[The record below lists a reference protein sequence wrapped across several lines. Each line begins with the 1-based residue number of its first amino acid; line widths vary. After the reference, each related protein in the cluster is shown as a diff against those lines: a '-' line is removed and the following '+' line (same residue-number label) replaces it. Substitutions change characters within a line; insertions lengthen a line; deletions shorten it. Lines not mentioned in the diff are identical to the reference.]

1 MEGVAG
7 IITEFATY
15 LIEVFKYIK
24 EFYDKLT
31 KKDA

>member
-1 MEGVAG
+1 MEGVAD
-7 IITEFATY
+7 IINEFASY
-15 LIEVFKYIK
+15 LIEVFKYIR